1 MNKRANSRVWTAED
15 SERLRAHIAS
25 GGSAARASVKFKRT
39 TAAVQARA
47 SELGLK
53 FPTVRDLRKKAFG
66 EAAE

>member
-1 MNKRANSRVWTAED
+1 MTKRANSRVWTQED
-15 SERLRAHIAS
+15 SDRLRAHIAA

-39 TAAVQARA
+39 KAAVQARA